1 MKAATPVTN
10 TGTNPAEDIDARGAM
25 AARMPT
31 CARVRLGQRLRSA
44 LRGHTET
51 DRSSAGETSR
61 VRSRTAT

>member
-1 MKAATPVTN
+1 MKPATPVTN

-25 AARMPT
+25 GAAMPT
-31 CARVRLGQRLRSA
+31 GARVRLGQRLRSA